1 MTVGLVALGA
11 LGGGLLLSTA
21 PAVAAEGHGL
31 LSSFNGSDAPG
42 GPFRELYDVAVD
54 QSSNDVYVVDRG
66 REVVDKFTS
75 AGAYVAGSELTG
87 TPAGCSTTCP
97 VTGPGV
103 AFDPTDV
110 AVDPTTG
117 DVYVI
122 DRGHEVIDR
131 YSSSGA
137 LILQFNG
144 STIPAGLPGS
154 EGAFAPRTGIAV
166 DSATHDVYV
175 ADETGVIDKF
185 TSAGVYVPLSQFP
198 AERAT
203 GIAVDS
209 TGNNLY
215 VAIERVGVQEFSS
228 AGVPGPVIESGGVE
242 KKAGAVEK
250 FVAVDLATN
259 DVYVADGSYIAQY
272 DSSGHLLNTFGEF
285 GPNVLGSSAGIEVD
299 RSTHT
304 IYVSDAS
311 SETVDIFA
319 PGPTPEEPTTEPA
332 SEVTATTA
340 TLNGKLNP
348 AGTKVGFYY
357 DYNKGTSCVGGSS
370 TPVQEGEGSVA
381 APVSSLQPSAQY
393 SFCLVAVNAFGH
405 TLGAP
410 KTFPTEGSPPA
421 VDSESTSA
429 VSSSDATLEAQVN
442 PQNQATTY
450 FFEYATEEAL
460 IGTSGAKTVA
470 GAPPASALTGF
481 GDQLASVDIGGGLK
495 LGTTYYYRVVAE
507 NGTPPATD
515 GVPVQSFTTRG
526 TAPLVSTGAAS
537 VLTRSSANVTGTV
550 NPETLETSYSYQYG
564 LSTEYGASAP
574 AYPGIE
580 AGAGASDVPA
590 PFTLSPLT
598 PGTTYHYR
606 LVARNAEGTS
616 YGQDETFT
624 TVADQPPIVSTGPAG
639 GISTSG
645 ATVSGTV
652 DPREVQA
659 TYEFEYGTDTGYG
672 TQVSGTASPQQ
683 GVQTVALSLQGLQP
697 GTTYHYRLVASNP
710 GGAAAGA
717 DETFATPGILDPLV
731 FPATAPLIATPNIA
745 FPSGSQANTGTGETK
760 KLTSAQ
766 KLAKALKAC
775 AKKVR
780 HVNRKKCEKEARA
793 KYGPRSKKAVRK
805 K

>member
-1 MTVGLVALGA
+1 MMRARGLTLTVLATLGA
-11 LGGGLLLSTA
+11 LGGGLLLFTA
-21 PAVAAEGHGL
+21 PAAAAEGHGL

-42 GPFRELYDVAVD
+42 GPFSSLYNIAVD
-54 QSSNDVYVVDRG
+54 QSSHDVYVVDRG
-66 REVVDKFTS
+66 RKVVDKFTS

-117 DVYVI
+117 DLYVI

-131 YSSSGA
+131 YSSSGVF
-137 LILQFNG
+137 LGQFNG
-144 STIPAGLPGS
+144 STIPGGQPGS
-154 EGAFAPRTGIAV
+154 EGAFAPRAGIAV
-166 DSATHDVYV
+166 DPATHDVYV

-185 TSAGVYVPLSQFP
+185 TPAGLYVSQFP
-198 AERAT
+198 AANAT

-209 TGNNLY
+209 AGSNLY
-215 VAIERVGVQEFSS
+215 VAALFVGVQEFSS
-228 AGVPGPVIESGGVE
+228 AGVPGPVIDSSG
-242 KKAGAVEK
+242 AALH
-250 FVAVDLATN
+250 VAVDLATN
-259 DVYVADGSYIAQY
+259 DVYAADGTYIAQY

-285 GPNVLGSSAGIEVD
+285 GPNVLGSSAGIAVD
-299 RSTHT
+299 KSTNT
-304 IYVSDAS
+304 IYVPDAS

-348 AGTKVGFYY
+348 AGTKTGFYF
-357 DYNKGTSCVGGSS
+357 DYNQGTSCVGGSS
-370 TPVQEGEGSVA
+370 TPVQEGEGKVA
-381 APVSSLQPSAQY
+381 APISGLQPSAQY
-393 SFCLVAVNAFGH
+393 AFCLVAVNAFGH
-405 TLGAP
+405 TLGAS

-421 VDSESTSA
+421 VDSESASA

-442 PQNQATTY
+442 PENQATTY

-460 IGTSGAKTVA
+460 IGTSSAKTVA

-515 GVPVQSFTTRG
+515 GPIQSFTTRG

-537 VLTRSSANVTGTV
+537 VPTRSSANVTGTV

-564 LSTEYGASAP
+564 LNAEYGASAP

-580 AGAGASDVPA
+580 AGSGGSDVSA

-659 TYEFEYGTDTGYG
+659 TYEFEYGTDTAYG

-683 GVQTVALSLQGLQP
+683 GVQTVTLSLQGLQL

-775 AKKVR
+775 AKKQRNKRAACKRAARKRYAVK
-780 HVNRKKCEKEARA
+780 HKATSRKK
-793 KYGPRSKKAVRK
+793 
-805 K
+805 